1 MNYKGKLNEQMQL
14 SAKTLIILSFTL
26 ISCKENNKVL
36 QNNLN
41 VQKRAFT
48 DSTKLINTKS
58 DLLTDKNIN
67 KLKSHKVDKAKWSLF
82 PEQKPFSIM
91 KSGDK
96 AEKFIFHIN
105 KRSVVEIKDI
115 PFYKVYTMMPNDD
128 EKFSYFLG
136 IKNENIYTAFKFEGV
151 QGLDYFF
158 SFNEKYKRSIGDIIP
173 YTDFYLLSLDSIYK
187 SDNEFIFKI
196 KFKWNKA
203 PERLPYGEEQPDENF
218 YLPEW
223 DMKEMYYTKKRGLI
237 KAVIRNNKTN
247 LTYVAL
253 PD

>member
-1 MNYKGKLNEQMQL
+1 MRL
-14 SAKTLIILSFTL
+14 SPKSLIILSFIL
-26 ISCKENNKVL
+26 IYCKKDNRVL

-41 VQKRAFT
+41 MQKNIFT
-48 DSTKLINTKS
+48 DSTKLINKKS
-58 DLLTDKNIN
+58 NLLTDKDIN
-67 KLKSHKVDKAKWSLF
+67 KLKSHKEDKAKLSLF

-96 AEKFIFHIN
+96 TEKFIFYIN
-105 KRSVVEIKDI
+105 KKNIVEIKDI
-115 PFYKVYTMMPNDD
+115 PFYKVYTMMPDDD

-151 QGLDYFF
+151 QGIDYFF
-158 SFNEKYKRSIGDIIP
+158 SFNEKYKRSIGDITP

-187 SDNEFIFKI
+187 SNNEFVYKI

-203 PERLPYGEEQPDENF
+203 QERLPPGEEQPDENF

-223 DMKEMYYTKKRGLI
+223 DMKETYYTKKRGLI
-237 KAVIRNNKTN
+237 KAVIKNNKTN